1 MIQNI
6 SNKVILT
13 DCDGVLLDW
22 EYAFTSWM
30 NRHGYVESEFHSNEY
45 DIGKRYGLEDIEK
58 SKLVRMFNESAAIR
72 KLPPLRDAIKYVKKL
87 HEEHGYIFHAITSL
101 STDQYA
107 CHLRTKNLREL
118 FGDTAFEKYI
128 YLDTGADK
136 DDALEPYRD
145 TGCYWVEDKPKNV
158 DLGCSLGLRGIL
170 IAHDYNTSYTKP
182 DTIPVIQPIDTPA
195 VRVQNWKEIYGMI
208 IS

>member
-1 MIQNI
+1 MKD
-6 SNKVILT
+6 KVILT

-22 EYAFTSWM
+22 EYAFGQWM
-30 NRHGYVESEFHSNEY
+30 KRHDYSVVEPGQY
-45 DIGKRYGLEDIEK
+45 RMDLKYGLTREEGN
-58 SKLVRMFNESAAIR
+58 KLCRMFNESAWIR
-72 KLPPLRDAIKYVKKL
+72 KLPPLRDSIKYVKKL

-118 FGDTAFEKYI
+118 FGDTVFERYV

-145 TGCYWVEDKPKNV
+145 TGCYWVEDKPENADTGSRV
-158 DLGCSLGLRGIL
+158 GLNSIL
-170 IAHDYNTSYTKP
+170 IRHAHNKDYQG
-182 DTIPVIQPIDTPA
+182 IATP
-195 VRVQNWKEIYGMI
+195 VQNWKQIYEII
-208 IS
+208 IGETNE